1 MERIES
7 AETKEDKKLVRLRKR
22 YEKAHEARVKSK
34 KELVWHLAGLSDAE
48 KQVLEKHESGKPLE
62 GVQEGEIHARARNK
76 IESAKMKFK
85 DIVNLPEII

>member
-1 MERIES
+1 MEKIES
-7 AETKEDKKLVRLRKR
+7 AEIKEDKKLERLLKGL
-22 YEKAHEARVKSK
+22 KKKQEAFVKSK
-34 KELVWHLAGLSDAE
+34 KELVWHLAGLLDAE

>member
-1 MERIES
+1 MEKIES
-7 AETKEDKKLVRLRKR
+7 AEIKEDKKLERLLKGL
-22 YEKAHEARVKSK
+22 KKKQEAFVKSK

-62 GVQEGEIHARARNK
+62 GVQEGEIHARARSK
-76 IESAKMKFK
+76 IEDAKMRFR